1 MPSIPTAEDF
11 STSGMSQP
19 PLLLDSP
26 EVIASVFLESVPV
39 CASWPL
45 QLLCLLVSDHLK
57 ERKTPQY
64 PGVPD
69 QKPTDLSVC
78 VISGTGLGGCFPEV
92 PLGADAAR
100 VPSELCL
107 EYSCFRVP
115 CVLPLVRVFLFSP
128 SV

>member
-1 MPSIPTAEDF
+1 MLAFQKTEKKKKKTHPELYRINPAARWVPSISIAEDF
-11 STSGMSQP
+11 STSGMPQP

-69 QKPTDLSVC
+69 QKPTDVECLC
-78 VISGTGLGGCFPEV
+78 HFRD
-92 PLGADAAR
+92 GAR
-100 VPSELCL
+100 GM
-107 EYSCFRVP
+107 
-115 CVLPLVRVFLFSP
+115 FS
-128 SV
+128 